1 MPRLTTSNAG
11 APPIASPS
19 NTMSPRRG
27 AIMPAMLFSS
37 VLLPAPLAPIT
48 ATTSPAL
55 TLSETPNSAWKS
67 P

>member
-1 MPRLTTSNAG
+1 
-11 APPIASPS
+11 
-19 NTMSPRRG
+19 
-27 AIMPAMLFSS
+27 MPAMLFSS

-55 TLSETPNSAWKS
+55 TVSETPNNAWKS

>member
-1 MPRLTTSNAG
+1 
-11 APPIASPS
+11 
-19 NTMSPRRG
+19 
-27 AIMPAMLFSS
+27 MLLSS

-55 TLSETPNSAWKS
+55 TRSETPNSAWKS